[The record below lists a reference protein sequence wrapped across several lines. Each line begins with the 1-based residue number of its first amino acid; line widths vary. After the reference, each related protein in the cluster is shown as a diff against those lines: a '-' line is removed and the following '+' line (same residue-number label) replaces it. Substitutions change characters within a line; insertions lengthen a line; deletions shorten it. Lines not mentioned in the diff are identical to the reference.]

1 MKDRTED
8 SEIKVAHCPT
18 NRMIR
23 NYFIK
28 PLHGGNK
35 LIEFRRIIMSLH
47 LISSKECVVS
57 IVEDVPIGKEGRVL
71 VIIIKD

>member
-1 MKDRTED
+1 
-8 SEIKVAHCPT
+8 
-18 NRMIR
+18 
-23 NYFIK
+23 
-28 PLHGGNK
+28 
-35 LIEFRRIIMSLH
+35 MSLH